1 MTTYETTLF
10 LTAVMV
16 SGICPFIL
24 SAYRGGSRT
33 VIFLVIAGPLAALGY
48 RWLAG
53 AIPAEALALSLCA
66 GLVLLTAALFS
77 IHRGERPVA

>member
-1 MTTYETTLF
+1 MTPYETTSF

-24 SAYRGGSRT
+24 SAYSGGSRR
-33 VIFLVIAGPLAALGY
+33 VILLVIAGPLAALSY
-48 RWLAG
+48 RWLDG

-66 GLVLLTAALFS
+66 GLVLLTAALFR